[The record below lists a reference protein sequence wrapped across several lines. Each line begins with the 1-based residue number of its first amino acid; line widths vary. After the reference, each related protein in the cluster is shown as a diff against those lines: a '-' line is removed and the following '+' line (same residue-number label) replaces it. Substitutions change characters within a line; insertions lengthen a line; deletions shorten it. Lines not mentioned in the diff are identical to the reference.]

1 MTRFAKLGARWVLAV
16 TLFGALAP
24 VVTQEAAAEE
34 VTRPGGS
41 SGNKPVK
48 KPAKK
53 PGKKPG
59 KGKDNKHP
67 GKGPFKKSEYPLAE
81 RGRPLV
87 LPDHMG
93 QVTVLPEFDH
103 LSFGGDSVDTFGTG
117 VAFDYGL
124 ADIVEIGV
132 GTGLV
137 FAPDFDWSHTLYAQV
152 HWLAW
157 DSKDFDFAPGV
168 VVPFTFYEDASF
180 GANIDLTSR
189 YVVADK
195 FFLKFGQ
202 GAIGMVAS
210 PDFGLSIN
218 GNGSVNWQVDK
229 PILLWLDTTVF
240 SFLLAPDVDI
250 TGPWETLNVGIGG
263 QYTASR
269 MIDVGLRLG
278 YVDSWQVKEESDIN
292 VLLYGRFRF

>member
-137 FAPDFDWSHTLYAQV
+137 FAP
-152 HWLAW
+152 
-157 DSKDFDFAPGV
+157 GV